1 MGDQQHSTNLDEEEA
16 KLKLVSIPD
25 GLGPDDD
32 RNDLSK
38 LCDALQ
44 NSMPEALEKLIEDI
58 HLKGENKISFVIAD
72 LCMAWALD
80 IGRKLGIKGAMVWP
94 AAASVFALLFR
105 VPSLIEDGTID
116 SDGKNSATLFILY
129 SLLCLDQVLD
139 RFL

>member
-38 LCDALQ
+38 LCDAMQ

-58 HLKGENKISFVIAD
+58 HLKGENKISFIVAD
-72 LCMAWALD
+72 FFMAWALD
-80 IGRKLGIKGAMVWP
+80 VGRKLGIKGAMVWP
-94 AAASVFALLFR
+94 ASAAVFALVFR
-105 VPSLIEDGTID
+105 VPSLIDDGTID
-116 SDGKNSATLFILY
+116 SHGKSSPTLLFNT
-129 SLLCLDQVLD
+129 LL
-139 RFL
+139 R